1 MDFLSLLFKHSSG
14 FFGGLVTYI
23 VSDLE
28 HLDIRAMF
36 QEPGIKLESVEG
48 K

>member
-1 MDFLSLLFKHSSG
+1 MDFLSLLFKHPSG

-28 HLDIRAMF
+28 HLDIRTIF
-36 QEPGIKLESVEG
+36 QEPGIKHESVEE